1 MDEQEQRRHRARTDE
16 AEEMELQQWRETH
29 RSLSDRVERFL
40 MQVVILGLVG
50 LVLVQTLLV
59 SPAIRRVANLME
71 GTEGIAV
78 SADPAWQTVAATRN
92 SALAPAKNTEPQAVA
107 ASAKPAD
114 LTITVFLVTKRSEP
128 RARLLVAGRPAGD
141 FTTGS
146 VTAKVAPGQTVA
158 VDGTEV
164 AAALTFRVIGS
175 RDLASP
181 ALGSEVT
188 TMANTKELGTV
199 KRAASSH

>member
-1 MDEQEQRRHRARTDE
+1 MDEQELRRRRARTDE
-16 AEEMELQQWRETH
+16 AEETELQQWRETH

-50 LVLVQTLLV
+50 LVLVQTLMV

-71 GTEGIAV
+71 GSEGIAV
-78 SADPAWQTVAATRN
+78 NADPAWQAVATN
-92 SALAPAKNTEPQAVA
+92 STLAPVKNTEPQAVA
-107 ASAKPAD
+107 AGARPAE

-128 RARLLVAGRPAGD
+128 RARLLVAGRSVGD
-141 FTTGS
+141 FRTGV
-146 VTAKVAPGQTVA
+146 VTAKVTPGQVVA
-158 VDGTEV
+158 VDATEV
-164 AAALTFRVIGS
+164 PESLTFRVIGS

-188 TMANTKELGTV
+188 TIAGKPELGTV